1 MRMKRDT
8 TTTAVRER
16 ERQREREREKKY
28 RLIIFNSIL
37 IFNTIYF
44 LSSNYPSH
52 HPIYSIM
59 NPQRIIE
66 LQKHY
71 QNTPK
76 PLWLRGRQSAFLVYP
91 FYALFAVSTAIPLY
105 YSVRAVAGIKDE

>member
-1 MRMKRDT
+1 MEIDENEERDT

-16 ERQREREREKKY
+16 EREREREY

-52 HPIYSIM
+52 PIHLFNYESTK
-59 NPQRIIE
+59 IIE

-76 PLWLRGRQSAFLVYP
+76 PLWLRGRQSAF
-91 FYALFAVSTAIPLY
+91 
-105 YSVRAVAGIKDE
+105 

>member
-8 TTTAVRER
+8 TTTAV
-16 ERQREREREKKY
+16 REREREKKY

-44 LSSNYPSH
+44 LSSKFPS

>member
-1 MRMKRDT
+1 MRMKQPDDQKS
-8 TTTAVRER
+8 ER
-16 ERQREREREKKY
+16 GREKKY
-28 RLIIFNSIL
+28 RLIIFNSLLIL
-37 IFNTIYF
+37 VNTIYF
-44 LSSNYPSH
+44 LSSKFPS

-91 FYALFAVSTAIPLY
+91 FYALFAVSTVIPLY

>member
-1 MRMKRDT
+1 MKRDT
-8 TTTAVRER
+8 TTTAVSERER
-16 ERQREREREKKY
+16 EREREREKKY

-91 FYALFAVSTAIPLY
+91 FYALFAVSTVIPLY